1 MEPQKIIFPQLHIKL
16 GLIKDFVND
25 IDKNS
30 TAFRNWHIMFQNRL
44 EAKLEEEVFVSS
56 QIGKL
61 RQENDI

>member
-30 TAFRNWHIMFQNRL
+30 TAFRNWFQNRL

-61 RQENDI
+61 KQENDI